1 MPTGRATQGTI
12 LIVLGLLSNTPPLVA
27 ADSDMTQEYLS
38 CMDKSNG
45 NTAAMTDCIS
55 AETARQ
61 DARLNENYKRLISKV
76 STKRKNTLLEAQ
88 RAWLKFRDANC
99 RFYSDPE
106 GGTAALSN
114 QHLSYRAHEKRRTLP
129 YNASFAT
136 NNEQLTTYD

>member
-12 LIVLGLLSNTPPLVA
+12 LIVLGLVSNTPPLVA

-45 NTAAMTDCIS
+45 NNAAMTDCIS

-61 DARLNENYKRLISKV
+61 DARLNENNKRLISKV

-88 RAWLKFRDANC
+88 RAWVKFGTRTAGSIPTQKAAQP
-99 RFYSDPE
+99 RSWTAGIVFYRQQLN
-106 GGTAALSN
+106 AQKN
-114 QHLSYRAHEKRRTLP
+114 QKT
-129 YNASFAT
+129 
-136 NNEQLTTYD
+136 